1 MDRSD
6 NNMFLTISSIVLAIG
21 FFFYLSGPNGA
32 AAVPTHVETQ
42 TIPEAPPPEP
52 DQNLAQEEETPASNK
67 PPAPPP
73 PPKPVD
79 PDALPPEQIK

>member
-1 MDRSD
+1 
-6 NNMFLTISSIVLAIG
+6 MFLTIASIVLAIG
-21 FFFYLSGPNGA
+21 FFFYLTGPNGA
-32 AAVPTHVETQ
+32 AVPQHVETQ
-42 TIPEAPPPEP
+42 TIPEAPPPIAAEP